1 MKRAFLFIGLFILSL
16 STVLTS
22 CDNNEPDEVIL
33 TNNVITIGD
42 AVSPIT
48 SVSSKTEDK
57 NTFII
62 VNTDAIELIFEFNNN
77 ESIPLGNLELT
88 LYGDNTAE
96 MTMLGSEVEYIL
108 TGNLNISKSNDTY
121 TLNAVGNAF
130 SGYYTVVPF
139 SIHYNGKIK

>member
-42 AVSPIT
+42 AISPIT

-57 NTFII
+57 DTFII
-62 VNTDAIELIFEFNNN
+62 VDTDAIELIFEFDNN
-77 ESIPLGNLELT
+77 ESIPLGNIELT
-88 LYGDNTAE
+88 LNGNNTAE
-96 MTMLGSEVEYIL
+96 ITMLWSGVEYVL

-130 SGYYTVVPF
+130 SDYYSFVPF
-139 SIHYNGKIK
+139 SIYYNGKIK